1 MLNQMYLRKDLFENI
16 SNVICVEMVRVKE
29 KSFILAKVK
38 HIQWLYLCH
47 FYDWHFPRVFKFYR
61 KRACW
66 NSIFMDIKWLWLL
79 LQDTIYLQYFVS
91 FFWYTG
97 IVLFVIDIDYYEFTY
112 HL

>member
-47 FYDWHFPRVFKFYR
+47 F
-61 KRACW
+61 
-66 NSIFMDIKWLWLL
+66 
-79 LQDTIYLQYFVS
+79 
-91 FFWYTG
+91 
-97 IVLFVIDIDYYEFTY
+97 
-112 HL
+112 